1 MGIFATMLNWT
12 SAGAEGAARTIP
24 EAEAALARLAAARSE
39 AVAKIADGRD
49 RRRAL
54 LLRDDSDDE
63 IEKIELEAERARRT
77 IERLDEAEPLFLAR
91 LQELRDEARRAEW
104 GRRREIFMTTQI
116 DLLSIMRAFLEGH
129 DRLTEQR
136 GAAMAAGFTAEA
148 ASAMPPT
155 PIVIT
160 RDAFNLFEAEID
172 RQRNAMQ
179 SKPAPPPRPAAPPP
193 APKSA
198 AAPASAKPAKPAPP
212 KPAAPPP
219 SKPFDPTPGE
229 DGLFRVRVLKPGF
242 QRPDGAQAKL
252 NEVVALPRDE
262 AFAVVQR
269 AVGEFEE
276 FLR

>member
-116 DLLSIMRAFLEGH
+116 DLLATMRVFLEGH

-148 ASAMPPT
+148 AAWMPAT

-179 SKPAPPPRPAAPPP
+179 SKPAPQPRPAAPPP

-198 AAPASAKPAKPAPP
+198 AAPASAQPAKAPSQRPAPALAP
-212 KPAAPPP
+212 KKAEPR
-219 SKPFDPTPGE
+219 KPDERGE
-229 DGLFRVRVLKPGF
+229 IRVVFTKAGF
-242 QRPDGAQAKL
+242 ELEGR
-252 NEVVALPRDE
+252 ERS
-262 AFAVVQR
+262 R
-269 AVGEFEE
+269 VGETLSLPAERAYALVRATVAEFEAC
-276 FLR
+276 L